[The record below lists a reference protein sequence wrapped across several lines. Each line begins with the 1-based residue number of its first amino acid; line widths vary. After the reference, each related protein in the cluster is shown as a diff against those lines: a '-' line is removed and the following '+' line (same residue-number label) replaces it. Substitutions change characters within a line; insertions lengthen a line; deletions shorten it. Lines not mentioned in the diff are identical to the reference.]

1 MLAVGKSK
9 ALSGEN
15 TMKQSFDILFEDQD
29 LVVLNKPA
37 GVVVNDA
44 ASVSGLTIQQWM
56 REYLL
61 HAPEVPEAEWLPQ
74 VPADFDPQYGSPTD
88 IFVDRLGMVH
98 RLDKNTSGVLVLAKH
113 PGSLVNLLAQFRL
126 RQVQKEY
133 LCLVHGLVESG
144 SGVIDAPLGRSN
156 RDRKKFAVVEDGRS
170 AVTEYQVEEIY
181 MALNPAKLEQA
192 VGART
197 AQEIATKSERIY
209 QGFSLVRCFPKTG
222 RTHQI
227 RVHMAHIQHPL
238 VGDTTYVGK
247 KRQKL
252 DPLWCSRHF
261 LHASKL
267 TLHHPRTG
275 ELLTVTAPLTPD
287 LIAVQSLLELT
298 TDI

>member
-1 MLAVGKSK
+1 M
-9 ALSGEN
+9 
-15 TMKQSFDILFEDQD
+15 QSFDILFEDQD
-29 LVVLNKPA
+29 LVMINKPA

-44 ASVSGLTIQQWM
+44 TSVSGLTIQQWM

-61 HAPEVPEAEWLPQ
+61 SVPEMPESEWQPQ
-74 VPADFDPQYGSPTD
+74 VPSDFDPQYGSPTD
-88 IFVDRLGMVH
+88 IFVERLGMVH

-126 RQVQKEY
+126 RQVEKEY
-133 LCLVHGLVESG
+133 VCLVHGLVESG

-156 RDRKKFAVVEDGRS
+156 RDRKKFAVVADGRP
-170 AVTEYQVEEIY
+170 AITEYMVEEIY
-181 MALNPAKLEQA
+181 SAINAKKLEQA
-192 VGART
+192 VGVNLAR
-197 AQEIATKSERIY
+197 EIATKSERIY

-252 DPLWCSRHF
+252 DPLWCPRHF

-275 ELLTVTAPLTPD
+275 EPLTVTAPLTAD
-287 LIAVQSLLELT
+287 LVGVQSLLDLT
-298 TDI
+298 THI